1 MEYFLEAD
9 TDHPKELFTCQKDLP
24 FLPERKNIE
33 KIEKLICSIED
44 KGKYVIH
51 IRTLKQTL
59 NHGLVLRTQ
68 SNSIYSKKSIKT
80 IHLNEY

>member
-24 FLPERKNIE
+24 FLPERKNFE

-51 IRTLKQTL
+51 IRTLK
-59 NHGLVLRTQ
+59 
-68 SNSIYSKKSIKT
+68 
-80 IHLNEY
+80 